1 MKLYDM
7 TITDFLNELSRD
19 VPAPGGGSVA
29 ALNGAQGAALFS
41 MVAEMTVRKATNKG
55 LTADV
60 DVINV
65 LNAAKDAQ
73 AKFIQFIQDDT
84 DAFMRVMDAVKL
96 PKSTDEEKAARKEA
110 IQLSYKGAIMPPL
123 EVVRLAY
130 SFAKQYSQ
138 IIYEKGDKFAL
149 SDVCV
154 GVRCLNTAFWSA
166 IYNVKINLS
175 SITDTDF
182 AANISTEIAMME
194 KDIDEFCHSVIGHVE
209 F

>member
-7 TITDFLNELSRD
+7 TITDFCNELSRD

-41 MVAEMTVRKATNKG
+41 MVAEMTVRKNNAKG
-55 LTADV
+55 ITPDPLVVAV
-60 DVINV
+60 QG
-65 LNAAKDAQ
+65 ASKEAQ

-96 PKSTDEEKAARKEA
+96 PKSTDEEKLARKEA

-123 EVVRLAY
+123 EVVRLSYDFLKDYAQ
-130 SFAKQYSQ
+130 A
-138 IIYEKGDKFAL
+138 IYDKGDKFAL

-154 GVRCLNTAFWSA
+154 GIRCLNTAFWSA

-175 SITDTDF
+175 SITDVDF
-182 AANISTEIAMME
+182 AANIATEIAQME
-194 KDIDEFCHSVIGHVE
+194 KDIDEFCYSIIGNVE